1 MKTTKWTNG
10 LCALTIGASVIGTA
24 MPVMASEAPVA
35 AAEVTEQGGAL
46 NGTGEHK
53 YDVRRGA
60 FEQEGGSNVPVSRGR
75 FEQPSS
81 DKAEKTADSKIS
93 DKKELGDKKQDVKKD
108 DKRAAERISDAK
120 HTTDKTSE
128 VKASESKLPE
138 TKAPETVS
146 PEMKK
151 PEAGTSGNTNHRI
164 PKTKSSEQD
173 KAQELPSLNPDLD
186 N

>member
-10 LCALTIGASVIGTA
+10 LCALAIGASVIGTA

-60 FEQEGGSNVPVSRGR
+60 FEQGGGSDIQVSRGR

-93 DKKELGDKKQDVKKD
+93 DKK
-108 DKRAAERISDAK
+108 RTR
-120 HTTDKTSE
+120 
-128 VKASESKLPE
+128 
-138 TKAPETVS
+138 
-146 PEMKK
+146 
-151 PEAGTSGNTNHRI
+151 R
-164 PKTKSSEQD
+164 
-173 KAQELPSLNPDLD
+173 
-186 N
+186 